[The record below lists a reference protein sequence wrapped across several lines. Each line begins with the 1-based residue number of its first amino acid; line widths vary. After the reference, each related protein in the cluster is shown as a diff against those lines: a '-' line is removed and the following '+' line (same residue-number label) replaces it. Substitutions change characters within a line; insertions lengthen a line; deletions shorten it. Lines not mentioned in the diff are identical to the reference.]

1 MGVMVNRRAALA
13 TMYTYGRVLRT
24 QEPGSQPQ
32 VLSQLL
38 SGLTASLRF
47 LSGGRPPALTA
58 SLRFLARG
66 GERQRE
72 YMQCNM
78 CMQQRFRV
86 HVTTLS
92 GVRGTGGVV
101 PVLWYVY
108 KEIDSLIQ
116 QRQFF
121 SRGGRSAPCAPV
133 ATLEQT
139 L

>member
-1 MGVMVNRRAALA
+1 
-13 TMYTYGRVLRT
+13 
-24 QEPGSQPQ
+24 
-32 VLSQLL
+32 
-38 SGLTASLRF
+38 
-47 LSGGRPPALTA
+47 
-58 SLRFLARG
+58 
-66 GERQRE
+66 
-72 YMQCNM
+72 MQ
-78 CMQQRFRV
+78 

>member
-1 MGVMVNRRAALA
+1 MACCGVQAGLLGS
-13 TMYTYGRVLRT
+13 YTYGRVLRT

-66 GERQRE
+66 GERERVHA
-72 YMQCNM
+72 MQ
-78 CMQQRFRV
+78 

>member
-1 MGVMVNRRAALA
+1 
-13 TMYTYGRVLRT
+13 
-24 QEPGSQPQ
+24 
-32 VLSQLL
+32 
-38 SGLTASLRF
+38 
-47 LSGGRPPALTA
+47 
-58 SLRFLARG
+58 
-66 GERQRE
+66 
-72 YMQCNM
+72 MQHGHA
-78 CMQQRFRV
+78 Q

-108 KEIDSLIQ
+108 KEIDYLIQ

>member
-1 MGVMVNRRAALA
+1 
-13 TMYTYGRVLRT
+13 
-24 QEPGSQPQ
+24 
-32 VLSQLL
+32 
-38 SGLTASLRF
+38 
-47 LSGGRPPALTA
+47 
-58 SLRFLARG
+58 
-66 GERQRE
+66 
-72 YMQCNM
+72 MQ
-78 CMQQRFRV
+78 

-116 QRQFF
+116 QRHFF

>member
-1 MGVMVNRRAALA
+1 MKSKNSKKDKTKSPKG
-13 TMYTYGRVLRT
+13 
-24 QEPGSQPQ
+24 
-32 VLSQLL
+32 
-38 SGLTASLRF
+38 
-47 LSGGRPPALTA
+47 GGR
-58 SLRFLARG
+58 
-66 GERQRE
+66 ERE
-72 YMQCNM
+72 YMHATW
-78 CMQQRFRV
+78 

-121 SRGGRSAPCAPV
+121 SRGGRSAPCAP
-133 ATLEQT
+133 AAALEQT

>member
-1 MGVMVNRRAALA
+1 MHMHMLA
-13 TMYTYGRVLRT
+13 HVHIVHVTT
-24 QEPGSQPQ
+24 
-32 VLSQLL
+32 L
-38 SGLTASLRF
+38 SGV
-47 LSGGRPPALTA
+47 
-58 SLRFLARG
+58 
-66 GERQRE
+66 
-72 YMQCNM
+72 Y
-78 CMQQRFRV
+78 V

>member
-1 MGVMVNRRAALA
+1 MSVSLRFLPAVAVRADGQPQVLIGRAAA
-13 TMYTYGRVLRT
+13 GAD
-24 QEPGSQPQ
+24 GQPQ
-32 VLSQLL
+32 VLSK
-38 SGLTASLRF
+38 GALR
-47 LSGGRPPALTA
+47 
-58 SLRFLARG
+58 
-66 GERQRE
+66 ERE

-78 CMQQRFRV
+78 LQ

>member
-1 MGVMVNRRAALA
+1 
-13 TMYTYGRVLRT
+13 
-24 QEPGSQPQ
+24 
-32 VLSQLL
+32 
-38 SGLTASLRF
+38 
-47 LSGGRPPALTA
+47 
-58 SLRFLARG
+58 
-66 GERQRE
+66 
-72 YMQCNM
+72 MQ
-78 CMQQRFRV
+78 

-121 SRGGRSAPCAPV
+121 SRGGRSAPCAP
-133 ATLEQT
+133 AAALEQT